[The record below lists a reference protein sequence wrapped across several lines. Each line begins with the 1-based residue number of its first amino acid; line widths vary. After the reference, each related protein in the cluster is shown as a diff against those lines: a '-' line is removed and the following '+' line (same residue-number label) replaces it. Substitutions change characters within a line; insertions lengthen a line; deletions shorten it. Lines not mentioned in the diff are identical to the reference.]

1 MTPSTSDE
9 KDPTMHP
16 RRQFAC
22 DDEAERDK
30 WVGHLEAMVA
40 DAQALAREDHGGR
53 TTATAT
59 ATTRRMRT
67 RAATTAAAATTASP
81 ARKMV
86 TTRTATD
93 ES

>member
-9 KDPTMHP
+9 KDTTMHP

-53 TTATAT
+53 TTAT
-59 ATTRRMRT
+59 TRRTRT

>member
-53 TTATAT
+53 ATAT

-67 RAATTAAAATTASP
+67 RAAKTAAAATTASP

>member
-53 TTATAT
+53 TTAM

>member
-9 KDPTMHP
+9 KKPTMHP

-40 DAQALAREDHGGR
+40 DAQALAREDHGHGHN
-53 TTATAT
+53 
-59 ATTRRMRT
+59 
-67 RAATTAAAATTASP
+67 AAHAHAGGHDCCGGDHREPGTKNGDHAHGH
-81 ARKMV
+81 R
-86 TTRTATD
+86 
-93 ES
+93 

>member
-59 ATTRRMRT
+59 TRRMRT